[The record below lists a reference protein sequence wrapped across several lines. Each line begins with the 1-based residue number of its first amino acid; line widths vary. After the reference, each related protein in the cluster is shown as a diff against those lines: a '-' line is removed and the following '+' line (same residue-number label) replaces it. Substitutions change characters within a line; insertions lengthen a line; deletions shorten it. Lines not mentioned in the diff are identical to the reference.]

1 MNGDV
6 LVQIGPLRLYAL
18 GTALAV
24 SVLAGMAVAL
34 PEGRRRGIPQSAVL
48 SAAASAMLGGWV
60 GGRLAPS
67 LLSLAAGGEWSWQ
80 SGELSYY
87 GGLLAGTA
95 GACWA
100 ARRAGVRA
108 WRMLDAAAPALPFG
122 LAVAAALLTRPSSLA
137 DGLPLLGGAP
147 AGPYLVVAG
156 ALSIAH
162 AVWRRRSR
170 LRPEGRLFLMAVG
183 LEAAGR
189 LALHYLA
196 PGAVAESLPGAAW
209 ALAAVCLLA
218 ATRRRGA
225 AISGYTQITR
235 RDLRG
240 MWLAVHTLFFFATA
254 VRLAWRGGP

>member
-122 LAVAAALLTRPSSLA
+122 LAVAAALLTRPSLWPMGCRCWAEPRRAHIWSSP
-137 DGLPLLGGAP
+137 GRFPSPTRSGG
-147 AGPYLVVAG
+147 
-156 ALSIAH
+156 
-162 AVWRRRSR
+162 
-170 LRPEGRLFLMAVG
+170 
-183 LEAAGR
+183 
-189 LALHYLA
+189 
-196 PGAVAESLPGAAW
+196 
-209 ALAAVCLLA
+209 
-218 ATRRRGA
+218 
-225 AISGYTQITR
+225 
-235 RDLRG
+235 
-240 MWLAVHTLFFFATA
+240 
-254 VRLAWRGGP
+254 GGPVCGRRAGSF